1 MRFIFS
7 IGLAILIL
15 AVSVKDLVFLVSF
28 KLNQQAISE
37 RWCVNWDKP
46 ELNCQ
51 GTCYLNEVIQD

>member
-51 GTCYLNEVIQD
+51 GTCYLN